1 MSLLGAK
8 FCVRSRAAFAP
19 IDGNGVGSLSMGV
32 ERPAAKR
39 GHGPIDNGPGLFQL
53 DAEEGKR
60 TDTQNDFVFG
70 ERLFEQSS
78 KANIIRFLAEEK
90 LFHGIG
96 NVRASKLVERFGA
109 GLLSAISNRDPS
121 ILDLIPEDTAIAL
134 FGNFADAA
142 AGAEL
147 AMYLDALGVDKWLG
161 RKVVD
166 AWGQL
171 GAKRIQSSPYLLI
184 SWLDWKKVDAIGRRV
199 GICPS
204 DPKRLCAACEHV
216 LYVRLNQG
224 HTWTSVADVKKRL
237 VALVGQELGAEAIA
251 ACVDNHGAIYN
262 DDGLQ
267 PYGAAVMEQF
277 ILSQAGSL
285 QLDQEDLFDGLMMP
299 ESDFDWHVRKIE
311 SQQGFGFTEMQIT
324 AVRSALEH
332 RFNVFAGYAGSG
344 KTSVLRAVCGL
355 AEACGLKIHLMALSG
370 RAAKRITE
378 ATGYPSSTIAR
389 FTRDYRGKELE
400 GANLILIDEASMVD
414 LPDLY
419 RILRIG
425 AKARVCLIGDPAQLP
440 PIGFGAPFS
449 NLVEYPGIQ
458 RVVLDKVHRQ
468 DETTGIPT
476 IAKNI
481 RHGISDDLER
491 YTGVK
496 DGVQYLQVSQEK
508 APQVI
513 FEIGKDFAK
522 VGCNRDDMQII
533 APVKGG
539 EGGVNNINRFMSSLR
554 PAREF
559 MTGSVAIRV
568 GDPIVFL
575 ATDKDRDLRNG
586 SLGRLLKPN
595 LADFEGNVVSLSADD
610 VEKIDLA
617 YCLTVHKSQGS
628 QWDRVIVP
636 LFSSTRTSFVERS
649 LIYTAITRAAK
660 QVVIVGDYDAYAK
673 AIRSETAA
681 NKRQSGIIAHG

>member
-1 MSLLGAK
+1 MSQLGAK

-32 ERPAAKR
+32 GRPAAKR
-39 GHGPIDNGPGLFQL
+39 GHGPIDNGAGLFQL

-60 TDTQNDFVFG
+60 TDMQNGFVFG
-70 ERLFEQSS
+70 ERLFERSS

-96 NVRASKLVERFGA
+96 NVRASKLVDKFGA
-109 GLLSAISNRDPS
+109 RLLFAIANRDPS
-121 ILDLIPEDTAIAL
+121 ILDLIPGDTAIAL
-134 FGNFADAA
+134 FENFSDAA

-147 AMYLDALGVDKWLG
+147 AVYLDALGVDKWLG
-161 RKVVD
+161 RKVVN

-171 GAKRIQSSPYLLI
+171 GAKRLQSNPYLLI

-199 GICPS
+199 GVELS

-237 VALVGQELGAEAIA
+237 VALVGQGDSAEAIA
-251 ACVDNHGAIYN
+251 ECVDDHAAIYN

-267 PYGAAVMEQF
+267 PYGAAVMEQY
-277 ILSQAGSL
+277 ILRQAGSL
-285 QLDQEDLFDGLMMP
+285 QLDQEDLFDGFIMP
-299 ESDFDWHVRKIE
+299 ESNFDSHVREIE

-324 AVRSALEH
+324 AIRSALKH

-355 AEACGLKIHLMALSG
+355 AEACGLKVHPMALSG
-370 RAAKRITE
+370 RAAKRITD

-400 GANLILIDEASMVD
+400 GANLILVDEASMID

-449 NLVEYPGIQ
+449 NLVEYPGVQ

-468 DETTGIPT
+468 DEKTGIPT
-476 IAKNI
+476 IAENI
-481 RHGISDDLER
+481 RHGVADDLER
-491 YTGVK
+491 YTGAK
-496 DGVQYLQVSQEK
+496 KGVQYLQVSQEN
-508 APQVI
+508 APQAI
-513 FEIGKDFAK
+513 LEIGKDFANA
-522 VGCNRDDMQII
+522 GCTRDDMQII
-533 APVKGG
+533 APVKSG
-539 EGGVNNINRFMSSLR
+539 EGG
-554 PAREF
+554 
-559 MTGSVAIRV
+559 
-568 GDPIVFL
+568 
-575 ATDKDRDLRNG
+575 
-586 SLGRLLKPN
+586 
-595 LADFEGNVVSLSADD
+595 
-610 VEKIDLA
+610 
-617 YCLTVHKSQGS
+617 
-628 QWDRVIVP
+628 
-636 LFSSTRTSFVERS
+636 
-649 LIYTAITRAAK
+649 
-660 QVVIVGDYDAYAK
+660 
-673 AIRSETAA
+673 
-681 NKRQSGIIAHG
+681 

>member
-1 MSLLGAK
+1 M
-8 FCVRSRAAFAP
+8 R
-19 IDGNGVGSLSMGV
+19 
-32 ERPAAKR
+32 
-39 GHGPIDNGPGLFQL
+39 
-53 DAEEGKR
+53 
-60 TDTQNDFVFG
+60 NDFVFG

-78 KANIIRFLAEEK
+78 KANIIRFLAGEK
-90 LFHGIG
+90 MFHGIG
-96 NVRASKLVERFGA
+96 NVRASKLVEKFGA
-109 GLLSAISNRDPS
+109 GLLSAIAKRDPG
-121 ILDLIPEDTAIAL
+121 ILNLIPEDAAIAL
-134 FGNFADAA
+134 FENFADAA

-147 AMYLDALGVDKWLG
+147 AMYLDTLGVDKWLG

-171 GAKRIQSSPYLLI
+171 GVRRLQSNPYLLI
-184 SWLDWKKVDAIGRRV
+184 SWLDWKKVDAIGRSV
-199 GICPS
+199 GIGPS
-204 DPKRLCAACEHV
+204 NPKRLCAACEHV

-237 VALVGQELGAEAIA
+237 VALVGQELSAEAVA
-251 ACVDNHGAIYN
+251 ACVDNHGAISN
-262 DDGLQ
+262 DNGLQ

-277 ILSQAGSL
+277 TLNQACAL

-299 ESDFDWHVRKIE
+299 ESDFDRHVREIE
-311 SQQGFGFTEMQIT
+311 SQQGFGFTEMQLT
-324 AVRSALEH
+324 AVRSALEN

-389 FTRDYRGKELE
+389 FTRDNRGKELE
-400 GANLILIDEASMVD
+400 RANLILIDEASMVD

-425 AKARVCLIGDPAQLP
+425 TKAKVCLIGDPAQLP

-449 NLVEYPGIQ
+449 NLVEYPGVQ

-481 RHGISDDLER
+481 RYGISDELER
-491 YTGVK
+491 YAGVK
-496 DGVQYLQVSQEK
+496 DGVQYLRVSQER
-508 APQVI
+508 APQAI

-522 VGCNRDDMQII
+522 AGCNRDDMQII

-539 EGGVNNINRFMSSLR
+539 DGGVNNINRFMSSLR

-559 MTGSVAIRV
+559 IIGSEAIRV
-568 GDPIVFL
+568 GDPIVYL
-575 ATDKDRDLRNG
+575 STDQDRDLRNG
-586 SLGRLLKPN
+586 SLGRLLKPD

-610 VEKIDLA
+610 VENIDLA

-660 QVVIVGDYDAYAK
+660 QVVIVGEYDAYAK